1 MNGTFLHINKIHYNI
16 HPVKFRINRLSN
28 VFVIITVVNRSLL
41 DIDGY

>member
-28 VFVIITVVNRSLL
+28 VFIVTTDVRSLL